1 MKVRVPSGYWE
12 RSTLGFSIFP
22 AAFAEGQFSVKVILL
37 SSVSI
42 TQVLEAVDPIECANF
57 SRNSTPPALTLQ
69 MHQNEYKTGTT

>member
-42 TQVLEAVDPIECANF
+42 TQVLEAVDPIEGANF
-57 SRNSTPPALTLQ
+57 SGNLSPALTLQ
-69 MHQNEYKTGTT
+69 MHQNEHTIGTT